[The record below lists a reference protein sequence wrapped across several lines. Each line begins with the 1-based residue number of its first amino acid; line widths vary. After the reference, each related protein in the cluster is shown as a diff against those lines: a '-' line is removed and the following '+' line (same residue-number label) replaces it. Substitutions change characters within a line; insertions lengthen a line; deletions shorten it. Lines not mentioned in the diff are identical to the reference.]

1 VRIADTILRRGH
13 LSEDALVEAWY
24 TGDHPSH
31 LDACALCAERALE
44 VSRWLAHTR
53 DLGISESDAAFPAE
67 RLAAQQAQILR
78 RLEQLD
84 RPSKLLS
91 FPRTVAAAP
100 SAGEL
105 TTIDRRVSSRW
116 IAAAAAAGLVLGV
129 MAGRISLWQP
139 APQTA
144 RVTAAPA
151 PAAPAP
157 LTPSPVADPVR
168 VDRSV
173 DMLLDSEVTQPQ
185 LHSLSAIDTLTPQV
199 TVARASTRR
208 R

>member
-1 VRIADTILRRGH
+1 MRIADTILRRGH
-13 LSEDALVEAWY
+13 LSDDALAEAWY
-24 TGDHPSH
+24 AGDRPVH
-31 LDACALCAERALE
+31 LDHCTLCAERALDM
-44 VSRWLAHTR
+44 SRWLEQTR
-53 DLGISESDAAFPAE
+53 ELGVSEADAAFPAE
-67 RLAAQQAQILR
+67 RLAAQQSQILA

-91 FPRTVAAAP
+91 FPRTVAAP
-100 SAGEL
+100 AGAQL
-105 TTIDRRVSSRW
+105 TPAERRVSSRW

-129 MAGRISLWQP
+129 LADRISLWQP
-139 APQTA
+139 APQNA

-151 PAAPAP
+151 PVAPP
-157 LTPSPVADPVR
+157 PVAEPAR
-168 VDRSV
+168 VDRSA
-173 DMLLDSEVTQPQ
+173 DMLLLDSELTQPQ